1 MIMYFS
7 GQPKVNRFC
16 HNLLRCMLM
25 SRGNIKSGRILG
37 NNRMDHGG
45 YLPSHPEHTAKD
57 WQQSMFS
64 AEKKGLTVY

>member
-1 MIMYFS
+1 
-7 GQPKVNRFC
+7 
-16 HNLLRCMLM
+16 MLM
-25 SRGNIKSGRILG
+25 SRDNIKSGRILG
-37 NNRMDHGG
+37 NNRIDHGG